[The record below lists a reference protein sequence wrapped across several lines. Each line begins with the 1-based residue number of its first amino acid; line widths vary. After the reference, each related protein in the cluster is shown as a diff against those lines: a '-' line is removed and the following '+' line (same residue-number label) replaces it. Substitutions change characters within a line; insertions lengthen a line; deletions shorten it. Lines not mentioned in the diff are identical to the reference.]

1 MAAGGPEAGDRG
13 KNACGHDPQ
22 RERMPSTVS
31 LRYARALVD
40 AVTGQK
46 AGVSPAA
53 LAAIPVQLDAFE
65 TLLHENA
72 ELRIL
77 FSTPAISTAKKR
89 AVLAELA
96 SRLELEQLTKNFLNV
111 VIQHDR
117 MSLLGEIAAS
127 FRTLL
132 DERTGV
138 AVAEITT
145 ARPLE
150 EAEKQELAGALAART
165 GRQVRLKFS
174 LDADL
179 IGGVTARVGSTIYD
193 GSVRGQLDR
202 LRADLLSG

>member
-1 MAAGGPEAGDRG
+1 
-13 KNACGHDPQ
+13 
-22 RERMPSTVS
+22 MPSTVS

-40 AVTGQK
+40 ALTGQRT
-46 AGVSPAA
+46 AVTPAA
-53 LAAIPVQLDAFE
+53 LGAIPSQLDAFE
-65 TLLHENA
+65 TLLNDNT

-89 AVLAELA
+89 AVLADLGA
-96 SRLELEQLTKNFLNV
+96 RLELEPLTRNFLNV

-117 MSLLGEIAAS
+117 MNLLGEIAAA

-138 AVAEITT
+138 AVAEVTT
-145 ARPLE
+145 ARPLD
-150 EAEKQELAGALAART
+150 EAEKRELAGALAART
-165 GRQVRLKFS
+165 GRQVRLEFS
-174 LDADL
+174 LDPGL

-202 LRADLLSG
+202 LRADLMSG

>member
-1 MAAGGPEAGDRG
+1 
-13 KNACGHDPQ
+13 
-22 RERMPSTVS
+22 MPSTVS

-40 AVTGQK
+40 ALTGQRDG
-46 AGVSPAA
+46 ASPAS
-53 LAAIPVQLDAFE
+53 LSAIPEQVDAFE
-65 TLLHENA
+65 ALLNENA

-89 AVLAELA
+89 SVLSELA
-96 SRLELEQLTKNFLNV
+96 AKLELAPLTKNFLNV

-117 MSLLGEIAAS
+117 MNLLGEIAAA

-145 ARPLE
+145 ASPLDD
-150 EAEKQELAGALAART
+150 AAKQELAGALAART

-174 LDADL
+174 LDPAL

>member
-1 MAAGGPEAGDRG
+1 
-13 KNACGHDPQ
+13 
-22 RERMPSTVS
+22 
-31 LRYARALVD
+31 VD
-40 AVTGQK
+40 ALTGPR
-46 AGVSPAA
+46 AGVSAA
-53 LAAIPVQLDAFE
+53 VLAAIPAQLDAFE
-65 TLLHENA
+65 MLLHENA

-96 SRLELEQLTKNFLNV
+96 PRLELERLTQNFLSV

-117 MSLLGEIAAS
+117 MNLLGEIAAA
-127 FRTLL
+127 FQTLL

-138 AVAEITT
+138 AVATITT

-150 EAEKQELAGALAART
+150 DVEKEELAGALAVRT

-174 LDADL
+174 LDPGL

-202 LRADLLSG
+202 LRADLMSG

>member
-1 MAAGGPEAGDRG
+1 
-13 KNACGHDPQ
+13 
-22 RERMPSTVS
+22 MPSTVS

-40 AVTGQK
+40 ALTGQRT
-46 AGVSPAA
+46 AVSPGA
-53 LAAIPVQLDAFE
+53 LETIPAQLDAFE
-65 TLLHENA
+65 SLLRENA

-96 SRLELEQLTKNFLNV
+96 PRMELEQLTRNFLSV

-117 MSLLGEIAAS
+117 MNLLGEIAAA

-145 ARPLE
+145 SRPLDE
-150 EAEKQELAGALAART
+150 TEKQELAGALAVRT
-165 GRQVRLKFS
+165 GRKVRMNFS
-174 LDADL
+174 LDPGL

-193 GSVRGQLDR
+193 GSVRGQLAR
-202 LRADLLSG
+202 LRADLIAG

>member
-1 MAAGGPEAGDRG
+1 
-13 KNACGHDPQ
+13 
-22 RERMPSTVS
+22 MPATVS

-40 AVTGQK
+40 ALTGQK
-46 AGVSPAA
+46 AAVSPAA
-53 LAAIPVQLDAFE
+53 LAVIPAQLDAFE
-65 TLLHENA
+65 TLLRENA

-77 FSTPAISTAKKR
+77 FSTPAISTAKKS

-96 SRLELEQLTKNFLNV
+96 TRLELEQLTKNFLNV

-117 MSLLGEIAAS
+117 MNLLGEITIA

-138 AVAEITT
+138 AVADITT

-150 EAEKQELAGALAART
+150 EAEKQDLAGALASRT
-165 GRQVRLKFS
+165 GRQVRMKFS
-174 LDADL
+174 LDPDL

-193 GSVRGQLDR
+193 ASVRGQLDR
-202 LRADLLSG
+202 LRADLVSG